1 MLCPLT
7 DVDLKL
13 NHFVNVTCSFNI
25 RGEYFKARYF
35 FYHNFEP
42 TYLINGSTNSTGIRS
57 NRMIN
62 CLLYIKA
69 AAPQRQFLENVCS
82 EDDWRSRLFG
92 TFVVNFL
99 PAYLS

>member
-1 MLCPLT
+1 MMPCPLA

-13 NHFVNVTCSFNI
+13 NRFVNVTCSFNI

-42 TYLINGSTNSTGIRS
+42 TYLINGSTNSTGISS

-69 AAPQRQFLENVCS
+69 AASN
-82 EDDWRSRLFG
+82 
-92 TFVVNFL
+92 VNFWKMSVRKTIGDL
-99 PAYLS
+99 DFSEHLL

>member
-1 MLCPLT
+1 MMLCPLT

-13 NHFVNVTCSFNI
+13 NSFVNVTCSCNI

-69 AAPQRQFLENVCS
+69 AAPN
-82 EDDWRSRLFG
+82 
-92 TFVVNFL
+92 VNFWKMSVRKTIGDL
-99 PAYLS
+99 DFSEHLL